1 MTTMDATTVIMPY
14 LVPLV
19 TFAAGYGA
27 VSARLRAVETR
38 MEETVTRREHEALER
53 RLLEIVQE
61 LRGLRAEIVAAVV
74 SRRSE

>member
-1 MTTMDATTVIMPY
+1 MTSMDAGSVIMPY

-27 VSARLRAVETR
+27 VSARPSAVESR
-38 MEETVTRREHEALER
+38 IEETVTSAEHEALER

>member
-1 MTTMDATTVIMPY
+1 MMTMDAANVIMPY

-27 VSARLRAVETR
+27 VSARLKAVETR